1 MADTETKVVEPVSL
15 YTWGVKGS
23 ADYLET
29 PVQDIPTANLSILGL
44 RGYRHVL
51 GNETAAK
58 VTAWK
63 KSDEGKTASDDE
75 VAAKAR
81 EFRGEFLTR
90 ILEGQLGQRASGA
103 PRATGVEA
111 LKRTVALEFL
121 KAMLETV
128 SKKTGNKVSVPT
140 GENTITIAGKAM
152 TREQLIEATMRK
164 RAADIETEVARRQAV
179 RDEGADVGED
189 IFGDE

>member
-1 MADTETKVVEPVSL
+1 MADTETKVVEPVSV
-15 YTWGVKGS
+15 YSWGVKGS

-51 GNETAAK
+51 GNEVAAK

-63 KSDEGKTASDDE
+63 KSDDGKTAGEDE

-81 EFRGEFLTR
+81 EFREEFLNR
-90 ILEGQLGQRASGA
+90 ILTGQLGQRASGA
-103 PRATGVEA
+103 PRATGIEA
-111 LKRTVALEFL
+111 LKRAIALEFL
-121 KAMLETV
+121 KAMLDSV

-140 GENTITIAGKAM
+140 GDNTITIAGKVM
-152 TREQLIEATMRK
+152 NREQLIEATMRK
-164 RAADIETEVARRQAV
+164 RAADIESEAARRQAV
-179 RDEGADVGED
+179 KDEGADVGED
-189 IFGDE
+189 IFED